1 MTTFYFLSAVV
12 LSGLV
17 TLLVRILPLIMISRL
32 ELSEK
37 FIKWL
42 SFIPITLFT
51 ALVVDGL
58 IQQQDGQFGYTIN
71 WTFLIALAPTILVA
85 LRTRSLT
92 MTVIIGMITVAIL
105 RVMIGA

>member
-1 MTTFYFLSAVV
+1 MTFYFLIAVV
-12 LSGLV
+12 LSGVV
-17 TLLVRILPLIMISRL
+17 TLFVRVLPLVMISRI

-58 IQQQDGQFGYTIN
+58 IKQESDVFGYAIN
-71 WTFLIALAPTILVA
+71 WTFLIALVPTIWIA

-92 MTVIIGMITVAIL
+92 ITVLVGMVAVALL
-105 RVMIGA
+105 RLTMVP

>member
-1 MTTFYFLSAVV
+1 MTFYFLSAVI
-12 LSGLV
+12 LSCIV
-17 TLLVRILPLIMISRL
+17 TLLVRVTPLVLISRL

-37 FIKWL
+37 VIKWL

-58 IQQQDGQFGYTIN
+58 IQQHDGTFGYTIN
-71 WTFLIALAPTILVA
+71 WIFLIALVPTILIA

-92 MTVIIGMITVAIL
+92 MTVIVGMVTVAIL
-105 RVMIGA
+105 RMATLF

>member
-1 MTTFYFLSAVV
+1 MTFYFLIAVV
-12 LSGLV
+12 LSGVV
-17 TLLVRILPLIMISRL
+17 TLFVRVLPLVMISRI
-32 ELSEK
+32 EFSEK

-58 IQQQDGQFGYTIN
+58 IKQESGVFGYAIN
-71 WTFLIALAPTILVA
+71 WTFLIALVPTIWIA

-92 MTVIIGMITVAIL
+92 ITVLVGMVAVALL
-105 RVMIGA
+105 RLTMVP

>member
-1 MTTFYFLSAVV
+1 MTLYFLSAVI
-12 LSGLV
+12 LSGIV
-17 TLLVRILPLIMISRL
+17 TLLVRIIPLVLISRL

-37 FIKWL
+37 VIKWL

-58 IQQQDGQFGYTIN
+58 IQQQEGVFGYTFN
-71 WTFLIALAPTILVA
+71 WFFLIALVPTILIA

-92 MTVIIGMITVAIL
+92 MTVIVGMVTVALL
-105 RVMIGA
+105 RAATLF

>member
-1 MTTFYFLSAVV
+1 MTFYIMITIILS
-12 LSGLV
+12 SLV
-17 TLLVRILPLIMISRL
+17 TLLVRVLPLILISRM

-37 FIKWL
+37 VIKWL

-58 IQQQDGQFGYTIN
+58 IQQQEGVFGYSLN
-71 WTFLIALAPTILVA
+71 WIFIIALIPTILIA

-92 MTVIIGMITVAIL
+92 MTVIVGMITVAVL
-105 RVMIGA
+105 RLATLF